1 MVNSP
6 KLLLADE
13 PTCALDSKSGAQI
26 MDLFQRLNDEGV
38 TIVMI
43 THDKNIAEHAK
54 RVYNI
59 IDGEISEAAGKET
72 HP

>member
-1 MVNSP
+1 
-6 KLLLADE
+6 
-13 PTCALDSKSGAQI
+13 